1 MQQCI
6 VEERSS
12 DVTVR
17 LAVVYKDRVCMQAGS
32 LYLAGLFN
40 TLLGLYVPTF
50 LLSQKYN
57 QNGKH
62 SEIHL

>member
-32 LYLAGLFN
+32 LVFGGTFQHPLRLICSYLF
-40 TLLGLYVPTF
+40 TF
-50 LLSQKYN
+50 SKIQPKW
-57 QNGKH
+57 
-62 SEIHL
+62 